1 MSSSA
6 KADKIRDAFLQSLKS
21 EGVSIETMAD
31 LAAKGS
37 DETFRNLF
45 LGLGRAGRE
54 VYLVRGIGFV
64 NVHIRS
70 EPPGWWNI
78 LKTVKTDLDALAKG
92 LKIGCYFVL
101 LVGRNDMYV
110 ADGYIVTD
118 FKSPPFLRPPGVQ
131 DTKYTVNERQHLD
144 PTKRISSV
152 KRIATSLA
160 AIRAAG
166 AT

>member
-1 MSSSA
+1 MSRSA
-6 KADKIRDAFLQSLKS
+6 KADIIRDAFLQALES
-21 EGVSIETMAD
+21 EGVSVETMAD
-31 LAAKGS
+31 LAAKGP

-54 VYLVRGIGFV
+54 VYFVRGFGFV

-78 LKTVKTDLDALAKG
+78 LKTVKRDLDILSKEF
-92 LKIGCYFVL
+92 KIGCYFVL
-101 LVGRNDMYV
+101 LVGRNDVYV

-118 FKSPPFLRPPGVQ
+118 FKSPPFLRPPGVE
-131 DTKYTVNERQHLD
+131 DTKYTVNERQQLD

-152 KRIATSLA
+152 RRVATSLA
-160 AIRAAG
+160 AMRVAG